1 MFVVFFF
8 SSRRRHT
15 ICALVTGVQTC
26 ALPILGLLYD
36 NAALDAA
43 WDVVKHWTMEERQA
57 LRDDVPRLALDSPIP
72 GGRTLQDVAREIVNI
87 SAAGLT
93 ARASFNGSGDNES
106 GYLDTLQEI
115 VASGKV
121 PAQRLLDQIG
131 RAHV

>member
-1 MFVVFFF
+1 
-8 SSRRRHT
+8 
-15 ICALVTGVQTC
+15 
-26 ALPILGLLYD
+26 
-36 NAALDAA
+36 
-43 WDVVKHWTMEERQA
+43 MEERQA

-93 ARASFNGSGDNES
+93 ARARFNGSGDNES

-121 PAQRLLDQIG
+121 PAQRLLDHYHGAWEGEIG
-131 RAHV
+131 RASCRERVCQYV